1 MNYRH
6 AFHAG
11 NFADVAKHL
20 GLICVLERLAAK
32 AKPFSYFETHA
43 GRGRYNI
50 DGTEARRSGE
60 AEQGIR
66 RLATGPNA
74 SGVIGR
80 YLDLVRSFQPAPGT
94 LSIYPGSPLIA
105 RSLLR
110 EGDRAQLCELQPEE
124 LRMLRQNM
132 GDDRRFG
139 IHQRDGYEALGALLP
154 PTPRRGMV
162 LIDPPYEKEDELQR
176 LVPAL
181 EAATRKWP
189 TGIFMVW
196 YPIKHRRDLR
206 AFYRQLSSGGF
217 GSVLL
222 AELTIRPDDSRA
234 RLNGSGLAFIRPP
247 WQLDRLLASTWAE
260 LARRLGDEG
269 AKIDVRWLSRS
280 TPAAAKPDE
289 SGPRSGRPSR
299 APASRPVRS
308 RR

>member
-66 RLATGPNA
+66 RLAAGPQA

-80 YLDLVRSFQPAPGT
+80 YLDLVRSFQPGADT

-105 RSLLR
+105 KRLLR
-110 EGDRAQLCELQPEE
+110 ECDRAQLCELQPAE
-124 LRMLRQNM
+124 LRMLRQNV

-162 LIDPPYEKEDELQR
+162 LIDPPYEQENEQQR

-181 EAATRKWP
+181 ESATRKWP
-189 TGIFMVW
+189 VGIFMVW

-206 AFYRQLSSGGF
+206 AFYRQLADAGF

-222 AELTIRPDDSRA
+222 AELMIRPDDSRA

-247 WQLDRLLASTWAE
+247 WQLDRSLASTWAE
-260 LARRLGDEG
+260 LARRLGDDG
-269 AKIDVRWLSRS
+269 ARTDVRWLSRS
-280 TPAAAKPDE
+280 APAAATPDE
-289 SGPRSGRPSR
+289 TGPRPARRARAHASRAGRP
-299 APASRPVRS
+299 